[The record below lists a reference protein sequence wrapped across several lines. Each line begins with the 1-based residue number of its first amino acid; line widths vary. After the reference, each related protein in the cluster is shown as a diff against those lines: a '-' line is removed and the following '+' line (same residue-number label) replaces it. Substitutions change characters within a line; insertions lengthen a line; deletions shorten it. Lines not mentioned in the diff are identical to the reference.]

1 MQYVR
6 CDVANNKINS
16 FFITQNKEC
25 SDKNYTPYLFHII
38 YIVFSTL
45 YYRFKYN

>member
-25 SDKNYTPYLFHII
+25 SFYRYTPYYFMQ